1 MTSTTLPTCDYCGL
15 PVPRPL
21 WGAAV
26 EGDPVRYCCFGC
38 RFAAA
43 VTQARGAEGAATSA
57 LARLGLAIFLTL
69 NVMVFTMA
77 LWTQEFYGMD
87 GARGAAWVAALAGLF
102 RYLALLFSLPV
113 LLLLGGPLLYNAW
126 QSLRRG
132 ELTTDLLLVI
142 GVVASYVY
150 SAISVVREAG
160 PVYFEVGC
168 MVLVLVTLGRW
179 LEATGKLKTGQAI
192 ESLHKLLSDTVRVVR
207 DDGEHALALDEVRV
221 GDWLRVLPGERIPCD
236 GKIVKGQA
244 SVDEQILTGESKP
257 RPAKAGDHLYSG
269 SLNLDGELIYS
280 ATAPPRGG
288 ALARLVDLVQAARQS
303 RGRFQRLADRV
314 STWFL
319 PAVILVALGAFAYH
333 ASQYG
338 LQEGI
343 LTGLAVILIACPC
356 ALGLATP
363 LAIWT
368 SLGQAAGAQVL
379 FRSGDAI
386 ERLADIRAVRFD
398 KTGTLTTG
406 TPTVAACTVAW
417 PAEQDEILTLAAQLA
432 SRSTHLYALAIQEF
446 TLRRQKVAAVSG
458 SNPLDTGRTS
468 DFAETRTLPGRGVT
482 TLLPGSAI
490 RVYLGSPFWMQEEGL
505 SWSGELSAAL
515 ATATQAGQP
524 VVCIGWEGAV
534 RGVFGFCEAL
544 RPEARAVVHRLRRQG
559 LNVAVLTGDCAASA
573 SVIAHEIGAA
583 VLPEMLPEA
592 KVAAIAWARRTFG
605 AVAMVGD
612 GINDAPAL
620 AASDVGI
627 AMGCGADV
635 SRDSAAVCLLGN
647 DLSLLP
653 WAIDLARRTVCVIR
667 QNLFWAFFYNTAG
680 IVLACSGRL
689 NPVLAALAMV
699 LSSFFVVTNSLRLS
713 RPPGVRQPSG
723 MISNAGEA
731 SAATALAAS
740 LMSGQAATSF
750 LAEQAVSWNG

>member
-1 MTSTTLPTCDYCGL
+1 MTSATLSTCDYCGL

-21 WGAAV
+21 WGTAV
-26 EGDPVRYCCFGC
+26 EGDPIRYCCFGC
-38 RFAAA
+38 CFAAA

-77 LWTQEFYGMD
+77 LWTQEFYGAD
-87 GARGAAWVAALAGLF
+87 GTGSAAWVAALAGLF

-113 LLLLGGPLLYNAW
+113 LLLLGSPLVHSAW

-132 ELTTDLLLVI
+132 EPTTDLLLVV
-142 GVVASYVY
+142 GVAASYVY

-179 LEATGKLKTGQAI
+179 LEATGKLKAGQAI
-192 ESLHKLLSDTVRVVR
+192 ESLHKLLSDTVRAVR
-207 DDGEHALALDEVRV
+207 NDGEHPLALQEVRV

-236 GKIVKGQA
+236 GEIVKGRA

-257 RPAKAGDHLYSG
+257 RLVKAGDRLYSG
-269 SLNLDGELIYS
+269 SLNLDGELVLL

-288 ALARLVDLVQAARQS
+288 TLARLIDLVHTARRS
-303 RGRFQRLADRV
+303 RGRFERLADRV
-314 STWFL
+314 SAWFL
-319 PAVILVALGAFAYH
+319 PGVISAALAAFAYH

-368 SLGQAAGAQVL
+368 SLGQAAKAQVL
-379 FRSGDAI
+379 FRSGEAL
-386 ERLADIRAVRFD
+386 ERLAVIRAIRFD

-406 TPTVAACTVAW
+406 TPAVAACTVAW
-417 PAEQDEILTLAAQLA
+417 PAEQDEVLTLAAQLA

-446 TLRRQKVAAVSG
+446 TLRLAAVSG
-458 SNPLDTGRTS
+458 PNPPDTGRAAHSS

-482 TLLPGSAI
+482 ALLPGSAF
-490 RVYLGSPFWMQEEGL
+490 RVYLGSPFWMEEEGL

-515 ATATQAGQP
+515 AMATQAGQP
-524 VVCIGWEGAV
+524 VACIGWEGAV
-534 RGVFGFCEAL
+534 RAVFAFCEAL
-544 RPEARAVVHRLRRQG
+544 RPEARTVVDRLHSQG
-559 LNVAVLTGDCAASA
+559 LDVAVLTGDCTASA
-573 SVIAHEIGAA
+573 SVIAREIGAA
-583 VLPEMLPEA
+583 VLSEMLPEA
-592 KVAAIAWARRTFG
+592 KVAAIASARRTFG

-627 AMGCGADV
+627 AMGCGADL
-635 SRDSAAVCLLGN
+635 SRESAAVCLLGN
-647 DLSLLP
+647 DLLRLP
-653 WAIDLARRTVCVIR
+653 WVVDLARRTVRVIR

-689 NPVLAALAMV
+689 NPVLAALAMI
-699 LSSFFVVTNSLRLS
+699 LSSFFVVANCLRLGGS
-713 RPPGVRQPSG
+713 PRGWQSSVTTSSAGVSP
-723 MISNAGEA
+723 
-731 SAATALAAS
+731 AATPLAAS
-740 LMSGQAATSF
+740 LLSARSATSI
-750 LAEQAVSWNG
+750 LGEQAVSWNG